1 MIIVKIIKMHGTC
14 FKIKKDG
21 QSKMVSTLIE
31 WRVVWNETRRRLC
44 EVFVQLSRTAIVTE
58 NKRFLG
64 TLNTNVPAN
73 YV

>member
-1 MIIVKIIKMHGTC
+1 MHGTC